1 MVSALIRMPA
11 TPVKNAQVCVRGLA
25 CAACVPGRALAGK
38 LPGVTSAI
46 KPGDRKTFVVFLPQ
60 VVLPERFYIA
70 AQEAEYTAVRT

>member
-25 CAACVPGRALAGK
+25 WAACVPGHALAGK

-46 KPGDRKTFVVFLPQ
+46 KPGARKTFVVFLPQ
-60 VVLPERFYIA
+60 VLPERFYIA